1 MVIGAKIVN
10 VDGSKIG
17 YLTAFLRVLASILSV
32 LTLGIGYLMVAFR
45 EDKRALHDLL
55 VGTRVIYKR

>member
-1 MVIGAKIVN
+1 
-10 VDGSKIG
+10 
-17 YLTAFLRVLASILSV
+17 

-45 EDKRALHDLL
+45 EDKRALHDLI